1 MKKIKLS
8 DKQLSNIKRIE
19 LNILEEI
26 DRICRKNNIKYS
38 VFWGT
43 LIGQIRHGGFI
54 PWDDDIDIVMPIE
67 DYDKFIECIKK
78 DLNTNLYYFAN
89 YHDFKDYGLP
99 FGKMMAKNTIM
110 KEISIKNNNAP
121 NGIFVDIIPIYPTSN
136 NIEEINEQCNTA
148 KKIYKKLLCKANYTY
163 TDNIFKLFLYRVKKI
178 FYIFE
183 SKNKLINDWEKNA
196 RKYVEKDFS
205 NYAAFCMTSTIEKGI
220 FKKELFDKYIDA
232 KFEHLNVM
240 MIENGDAALRNSYGD
255 YMQLPPI
262 EEQVSHHF
270 VCEIEYENFNK

>member
-1 MKKIKLS
+1 MKEYDEATLKKVQQTELGILKDFIKVC
-8 DKQLSNIKRIE
+8 DE
-19 LNILEEI
+19 
-26 DRICRKNNIKYS
+26 NNLTWFGDAGS
-38 VFWGT
+38 G
-43 LIGQIRHGGFI
+43 IGALRHKGFI
-54 PWDDDIDIVMPIE
+54 PWDDDIDIVMTIE
-67 DYDKFIECIKK
+67 EYDKFIECIKV

-89 YHDFKDYGLP
+89 YCDFKDYGLP

-110 KEISIKNNNAP
+110 KEMSIKDNNAP

-136 NIEEINEQCNTA
+136 NSDEINIQHNKA
-148 KKIYKKLLCKANYTY
+148 RKIYKKLLCKANYTY
-163 TDNIFKLFLYRVKKI
+163 SDNILKLFLYRMKKI

-196 RKYVEKDFS
+196 RKYVGKDFS

-255 YMQLPPI
+255 YMKLPPI
-262 EEQVSHHF
+262 EEQTSHHY
-270 VCEIEYENFNK
+270 VCEIEYEKFNK